1 MKEQS
6 AAGIL
11 ETTIEKVKNL
21 VNVSTIIGEPMNIDG
36 GITIIPVSKVTYGFA
51 SGGSDFPSKTNKEI
65 FGGGGG
71 AGVTI
76 TPVAF
81 LVISDGE
88 VTIKHITAFDN
99 AAERVVNLVPEMFD
113 KVTSVV
119 NKAKKEKEKEKQLL
133 MMPRSMFPQ
142 FPQRMFLPRTNKRFS
157 NFIIINLPPAYFK
170 NMAGG

>member
-11 ETTIEKVKNL
+11 GTTIEKIRDL
-21 VNVSTIIGEPMNIDG
+21 VDVSTIVGEPIYTEG
-36 GITIIPVSKVTYGFA
+36 GITIIPISKVTYGFA
-51 SGGSDFPSKTNKEI
+51 SGGSDFPSKNNTEL

-81 LVISDGE
+81 LIVNDGE
-88 VTIKHITAFDN
+88 VTLKHITAYDN

-119 NKAKKEKEKEKQLL
+119 NKAKKEKAAQASESTAE
-133 MMPRSMFPQ
+133 
-142 FPQRMFLPRTNKRFS
+142 
-157 NFIIINLPPAYFK
+157 
-170 NMAGG
+170 